1 MRGDITFDEAGRALR
16 EAFDGDDV
24 RVDMVEP
31 GRDEHVVNRQE
42 YERRLAESKRE
53 KVTTQA
59 EEAEYREFASLLGIT
74 DDEPPMRM
82 VTMPQA
88 EYDKL
93 KAESDKLGP
102 MLDEM
107 RRRPTEIS
115 PEEEAEYQ
123 AFLSLI
129 GPV

>member
-1 MRGDITFDEAGRALR
+1 VSAT
-16 EAFDGDDV
+16 
-24 RVDMVEP
+24 
-31 GRDEHVVNRQE
+31 
-42 YERRLAESKRE
+42 
-53 KVTTQA
+53 A
-59 EEAEYREFASLLGIT
+59 EEAEYREFATLLGII

-93 KAESDKLGP
+93 KAESDKLMP
-102 MLDEM
+102 MLEEM
-107 RRRPTEIS
+107 RRRPTEVL

-123 AFLSLI
+123 AFLALI